1 MVFLWPG
8 DELPLEDSLGPN
20 LESLDPLRR
29 EFGCYIYIDEEDPN
43 LLRVDA
49 YDHQTIISLV
59 HRLRAKWAELMANRH
74 VKIKLYLVQPPAGD
88 LTKNEVAVVKVAPF
102 GSSYAH
108 PTPLLYCTPAM
119 PCLQIQGWRDKN
131 KLARAKND
139 VRLREAVET
148 SLQSLRFLRG
158 HVRMR
163 VNFGTFVLDDYRVP
177 KDSKPRYTFEEFRS
191 MLFHPKTK
199 GHLIPG

>member
-1 MVFLWPG
+1 MIFLWPG

-29 EFGCYIYIDEEDPN
+29 EFGCYIYAYDEDPN
-43 LLRVDA
+43 YIRVGA
-49 YDHQTIISLV
+49 YDHATIINLV

-74 VKIKLYLVQPPAGD
+74 VKIKLYLVQPPASD
-88 LTKNEVAVVKVAPF
+88 LLKNEVVVVKVSPF
-102 GSSYAH
+102 GSRYAY
-108 PTPLLYCTPAM
+108 PTPLLYCAPS
-119 PCLQIQGWRDKN
+119 LSSIQVQGWKEKN
-131 KLARAKND
+131 KLARAKNE

-177 KDSKPRYTFEEFRS
+177 KDSKPRYSFEEFRS
-191 MLFHPKTK
+191 MLFHAKTK